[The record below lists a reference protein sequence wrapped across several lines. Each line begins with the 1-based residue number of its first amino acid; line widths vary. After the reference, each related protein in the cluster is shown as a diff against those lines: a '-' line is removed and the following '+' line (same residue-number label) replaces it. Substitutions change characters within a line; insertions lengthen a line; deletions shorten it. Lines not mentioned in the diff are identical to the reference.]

1 MEQAA
6 ERNRIQLPK
15 VERSYGVQLPPEK
28 YCLTGVGWGLKDEW
42 ESDEDVLPDEAE
54 LDPVPLAM
62 SRSASQRKN
71 DEDERMGGMEGLDD
85 EDEEGAGR
93 MEDVFGEGDT
103 SMAQD

>member
-6 ERNRIQLPK
+6 ERNRIALPK

-42 ESDEDVLPDEAE
+42 ESEEEVTLEE
-54 LDPVPLAM
+54 TSNRPV
-62 SRSASQRKN
+62 SASQK
-71 DEDERMGGMEGLDD
+71 EDETMGGMDGPE

-93 MEDVFGEGDT
+93 MEDVFGDGEGGGDT
-103 SMAQD
+103 SMTD